1 MTIKLVLSF
10 SPLDGANLLDYGFV
24 ILKLKYTLNT
34 GINFGLVGEATRSR
48 QVLLAAIALIISI
61 SIIIYSLQKNRS
73 KNAVAAGLFAGGG
86 IANAYERIAYGGVFD
101 YLNFSLSTLHNPFAF
116 NLADIFIF
124 LGAILLIL
132 PNARKN

>member
-1 MTIKLVLSF
+1 MTRNIFIIIGLLIFTFVSAMTIKLVLSF

-48 QVLLAAIALIISI
+48 QVLLAAIALIISV
-61 SIIIYSLQKNRS
+61 SIIIYSLQNRS

-86 IANAYERIAYGGVFD
+86 LPMHTSASPMAG
-101 YLNFSLSTLHNPFAF
+101 FSIT
-116 NLADIFIF
+116 
-124 LGAILLIL
+124 
-132 PNARKN
+132 

>member
-48 QVLLAAIALIISI
+48 QVLLAAIALIISV

-101 YLNFSLSTLHNPFAF
+101 YLNLSLSTLHNPFAF

-132 PNARKN
+132 PSARKH